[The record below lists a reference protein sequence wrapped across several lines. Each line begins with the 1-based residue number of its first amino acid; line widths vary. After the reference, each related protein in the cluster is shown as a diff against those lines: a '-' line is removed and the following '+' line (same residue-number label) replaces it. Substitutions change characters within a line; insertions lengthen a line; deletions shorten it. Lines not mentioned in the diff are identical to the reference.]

1 MLTSIGKYTKS
12 FFVKI
17 LVGIIILPFVFWGM
31 GDIFRGGNQNII
43 VTIDSEKIGS
53 QEFVN
58 YLQRINLS
66 EEERKDIA
74 KTNLLERILSE
85 YTGRKII
92 SLEIEDMGIRLSDS
106 ALKNI
111 IINDDAFK
119 KDGKFSRTKYEK
131 FLIESSL
138 SAPAFEENIAEQ
150 EKKRQLLNFLS
161 KGIVIP
167 QYLIESEYKKENQIK
182 EIRYLDLNEYFNK
195 QVVKKEDIKKL
206 YDENKDLFIE
216 QFKSISFIELKPE
229 ILTGKKDYDEVFFK
243 KIDEI
248 ENEILDGKNI
258 SIIAQERNLKTINTK
273 EINFDKKDLSGNL
286 TKNIPEE
293 LFKKIFIKQK
303 INEPELI
310 DIGNKYYLAEI
321 ISLNKRNRDINDKLV
336 NDAINSKL
344 KVQYKLE
351 LNTKITKEIS
361 EGNFDIN
368 NMIDFGNK
376 NNIKIN
382 DYTIRTLTNNDV
394 FSKGIIKRIYETDDN
409 KITLITDSK
418 LTKNFLVFIK
428 KTKYPKLAKDSE
440 DYKKYLTKAKFS
452 IANKIYTTYDIGV
465 NNKYNVTL
473 NNKVIERIKNSF

>member
-12 FFVKI
+12 FFVKV

-31 GDIFRGGNQNII
+31 GDIFSGGNQNII
-43 VTIDSEKIGS
+43 ATIDSEKISS

-74 KTNLLERILSE
+74 KTDLLERILSE

-92 SLEIEDMGIRLSDS
+92 ALEIEDMGIILSDS
-106 ALKNI
+106 SLKNI
-111 IINDDAFK
+111 ITNDDAFK

-161 KGIVIP
+161 KGTTIP
-167 QYLIESEYKKENQIK
+167 EFLVENEFKKENQIK
-182 EIRYLDLNEYFNK
+182 EVRYLDLNEYFDK
-195 QVVKKEDIKKL
+195 QITKKEDIKKI
-206 YDENKDLFIE
+206 YDKNKALFVE
-216 QFKSISFIELKPE
+216 QFKSFSFVELKPE
-229 ILTGKKDYDEVFFK
+229 ILTSKKNYDEVFFK

-248 ENEILDGKNI
+248 ENEILDGMNV
-258 SIIAQERNLKTINTK
+258 SNIAQERNLKITNTK
-273 EINFDKKDLSGNL
+273 EINYQKRDISG
-286 TKNIPEE
+286 KEIAGVPEE

-303 INEPELI
+303 INKPELI
-310 DIGNKYYLAEI
+310 EINNKYYLAEI
-321 ISLNKRNRDINDKLV
+321 SSISNKDKSIDDKMV
-336 NDAINSKL
+336 NEAISSQL

-368 NMIDFGNK
+368 NMINFGNK

-382 DYTIRTLTNNDV
+382 DYTIRSLADNDV
-394 FSKGIIKRIYETDDN
+394 FSKGIIKRIYETSDN
-409 KITLITDSK
+409 KIILITDSK

-428 KTKYPKLAKDSE
+428 KTNYQKLVKDS
-440 DYKKYLTKAKFS
+440 DVYKKNLTKARLN
-452 IANKIYTTYDIGV
+452 IANKIYTTYDVGV